1 MATPSKPPTNRPTGS
16 GAPAVNKKIAK
27 AARAGG
33 GPSRRS
39 RKGSDSFNL
48 TVIGVCIAGV
58 ALIGG
63 SIFGRRI
70 LESAPFIGTKNPD
83 SQVYESNKI
92 ESARKAVV
100 KLQSVKKPD
109 AKKIQA
115 ATTKFTDILSDS
127 HWHSAYAIYN
137 CDHWEPAINANSFA
151 DTAGIHAHDDGLMH
165 IHPFIRRAAGKK
177 ARLGLFLD
185 AVYTKITDTQ
195 LQWPSGSS
203 GTVAV
208 PTAKMMTTLK
218 VSDGCKIKGKK
229 VVAEVSVWKWDG
241 AKDTTAEIYRNDFR
255 SIPLVRSGGYAFV
268 FAPKGTKN
276 ITIPASISAVEA
288 PADVTATTVPA
299 ATTGSTI
306 VVGGSSTTI
315 AGGTATT
322 VAGSTATTVAGGTAT
337 TVPAT
342 SASTTAAATSTTV
355 ATPTTTA
362 AAAATTTKK
371 A

>member
-1 MATPSKPPTNRPTGS
+1 M
-16 GAPAVNKKIAK
+16 NKKIAK

-48 TVIGVCIAGV
+48 SVIGVCIAGV
-58 ALIGG
+58 ALIAG
-63 SIFGRRI
+63 SIYGRRI
-70 LESAPFIGTKNPD
+70 LESAPFIGTRNSN
-83 SQVYESNKI
+83 SQVYESKKI
-92 ESARKAVV
+92 ESARKSVV
-100 KLQSVKKPD
+100 KLQAAKKPD
-109 AKKIQA
+109 AKKIAA

-137 CDHWEPAINANSFA
+137 CDHWEPAVNANSFA

-185 AVYTKITDTQ
+185 AVYTKITETE

-208 PTAKMMTTLK
+208 PTPQMMTTLK

-229 VVAEVSVWKWDG
+229 VVAEVSVWKWDS

-255 SIPLVRSGGYAFV
+255 SIPLVRSGAYALV

-288 PADVTATTVPA
+288 PTDVTATTVPA

-315 AGGTATT
+315 AGSTASTIAGSTASTVVGGTATT
-322 VAGSTATTVAGGTAT
+322 VAGAATTILPATTLPAT
-337 TVPAT
+337 TVPAN
-342 SASTTAAATSTTV
+342 SASTVPATTTV
-355 ATPTTTA
+355 ASPNTV
-362 AAAATTTKK
+362 AAATTTIKK